1 MRSLTAAGVLGLG
14 LVCAAAFTGVTA
26 QENALGRTITSL
38 QGEIAS
44 EQARGGQ
51 LQASAAEKQTPE
63 YISEKAKNLG
73 FVKPGEALIAVER
86 DGSSGGAKS
95 ALNGQPSRIARWVAL
110 FFGAR

>member
-44 EQARGGQ
+44 EQARSAQ
-51 LQASAAEKQTPE
+51 LQSSTAEKQTPE
-63 YISEKAKNLG
+63 YIAEKAKSLG

-86 DGSSGGAKS
+86 DGSTSATKS
-95 ALNGQPSRIARWVAL
+95 AVNGQPSRIARWIAL
-110 FFGAR
+110 FFGGR